1 MSTDN
6 WTKIQAGHYRRSDG
20 IVIQKMRHEDIV
32 KETRRGGV
40 DYRPH
45 YWVVRNAKGKMIFG
59 HSELPLG
66 GCTFADAQEALT
78 RREAA
83 R

>member
-45 YWVVRNAKGKMIFG
+45 YWVVRDAKGKMMFG
-59 HSELPLG
+59 GSELPLG
-66 GCTFADAQEALT
+66 GCTLAGAKEALS
-78 RREAA
+78 RRGPK